1 MSSRR
6 RSIIKFLPEARNSSA
21 FSVEIYIKD
30 FTREI
35 ICESLKYFLRSN
47 ILIKDFLQ
55 RFLAKQLKN
64 IPYKFRINSDDPMI
78 DFWPKAIFSLR
89 FPPKISSLQATP
101 KNTVS
106 QNCYLL
112 SVICNAKNSFWETV
126 NCQTVTS
133 GVNWHGPRN
142 RNLSSCFKNPKPIF
156 PFQKL

>member
-47 ILIKDFLQ
+47 ILKKISSKDL
-55 RFLAKQLKN
+55 
-64 IPYKFRINSDDPMI
+64 PMVC
-78 DFWPKAIFSLR
+78 FVVTQHSESELSLCLR
-89 FPPKISSLQATP
+89 YSKTSSLQATP
-101 KNTVS
+101 KNTVC

-112 SVICNAKNSFWETV
+112 SVICNAKKSFWETV

-133 GVNWHGPRN
+133 GVNWHGPRK

>member
-47 ILIKDFLQ
+47 ILK
-55 RFLAKQLKN
+55 
-64 IPYKFRINSDDPMI
+64 
-78 DFWPKAIFSLR
+78 
-89 FPPKISSLQATP
+89 KISSKDLPMVCFVVTQHSESRVSHSVFATP
-101 KNTVS
+101 KHLAFRLPQKNTVS

>member
-21 FSVEIYIKD
+21 FSVEIYIRD

-47 ILIKDFLQ
+47 ILKKISSKDL
-55 RFLAKQLKN
+55 
-64 IPYKFRINSDDPMI
+64 PMVC
-78 DFWPKAIFSLR
+78 FVVTQHSESALSLCLR
-89 FPPKISSLQATP
+89 YSKTSSLQATP